1 MNEKED
7 ILSFCQPENLKLVLA
22 GTMNSDLRRV
32 PFHEH
37 NYSLP
42 VRWICAMCPPA
53 ELPSP
58 QDNGT
63 AVKMI
68 QYGVNDILGGN

>member
-22 GTMNSDLRRV
+22 GTMNSDPRRI

-37 NYSLP
+37 KLLP
-42 VRWICAMCPPA
+42 PCAMCPPA